1 MANSNF
7 VVQNGLTVGNVTID
21 SSTSNITLPSGSSI
35 TIGAVAVTPG
45 PSVAINATAVTTG
58 TFYPVCVAAAGS
70 GQTPSVRT
78 TATAFSIDMATNVL
92 TTTANQ
98 AKYADLAER
107 YKADQQYE
115 PGTVVEF
122 GAPEEVR
129 LVTEDMT
136 TRVAGVVTT
145 NPAYLMNIE
154 IKGKFLVDLALQ
166 GRVPTKVVGS
176 VARGDMMVATVG
188 GKVRSEANPKIGS
201 IVGKSLEDFIAT
213 PEKPEAIIEV
223 VVGKT

>member
-1 MANSNF
+1 MS
-7 VVQNGLTVGNVTID
+7 
-21 SSTSNITLPSGSSI
+21 
-35 TIGAVAVTPG
+35 
-45 PSVAINATAVTTG
+45 
-58 TFYPVCVAAAGS
+58 
-70 GQTPSVRT
+70 
-78 TATAFSIDMATNVL
+78 TNVL
-92 TTTANQ
+92 TTTANN

-129 LVTEDMT
+129 LITEDMT

-145 NPAYLMNIE
+145 NPAYLMNVE
-154 IKGKFLVDLALQ
+154 MKGEFLVDLALQ
-166 GRVPTKVVGS
+166 GRVPTKVVGP
-176 VARGDMMVATVG
+176 VGRGDMMVATIG
-188 GKVRSEANPKIGS
+188 GKVRAEANPKIGS

-213 PEKPEAIIEV
+213 PEKPESIIEV